1 MKILIVGLGLIGGSL
16 CKATKKYTDN
26 YIIGLAHRQETID
39 KALEC
44 GAVDEP
50 ADSENIKQCDMVI
63 VCLHPELSEKYMND
77 IIPVLKKNA
86 ILTDVCG
93 IKGSMVERITE
104 TAYRYGVRY
113 VGAHPMAGKERFGF
127 ENSDSELFQNASFI
141 MTPIEKTDSDAV
153 ETIKKFALDI
163 GFGKIVTSTP
173 YEHDR
178 NIAYTSQLAH
188 IVSSAYVKSP
198 TIHTEDGFSGGS
210 FQDMTRVAT
219 MNEKMWCELFLSNKQ
234 CLIEEID
241 TLIKNLADYKNALTN
256 ENYDELFRLIKEGR
270 ELKEENLKKHSA
282 N

>member
-1 MKILIVGLGLIGGSL
+1 MKIFIVGLGLIGGSL
-16 CKATKKYTDN
+16 CKAAKKYTDN

-39 KALEC
+39 KAMEC

-50 ADSENIKQCDMVI
+50 ADNENIKQCDMVI
-63 VCLHPELSEKYMND
+63 VCLHPELAEKYMND
-77 IIPVLKKNA
+77 IIPVMKKGA

-104 TAYRYGVRY
+104 TADRYGIRY

-127 ENSDSELFQNASFI
+127 ENSDSDLFQNASFI
-141 MTPIEKTDSDAV
+141 ITPVETTDSDAV
-153 ETIKKFALDI
+153 ETLKKFALEI
-163 GFGKIVTSTP
+163 GFGKIVKATP

-188 IVSSAYVKSP
+188 VVSSAYVKSP
-198 TIHTEDGFSGGS
+198 SIHTENGFSGGS

-241 TLIKNLADYKNALTN
+241 ILIKNLSDYRNALAD
-256 ENYDELFRLIKEGR
+256 ENYNELFRLIKEGR
-270 ELKEENLKKHSA
+270 ELKEENLKK
-282 N
+282 NMN